1 MNGLTKEIAAQL
13 GISIADA
20 VAVQEILESPG
31 NIDTSECTQK
41 QLTKAINEAYGE
53 FTGAF

>member
-20 VAVQEILESPG
+20 LAVQEILESPG